1 MPRLSF
7 YLRATLPLLALL
19 TFPGAVR
26 AEIWEIRPQVSLPG
40 VDGVAQKVELLDF
53 DADGYVDIVF
63 VNSRGDS
70 TGSEADAQLSQLLR
84 NEAGMGFSEVPIFD
98 EAENAYAI
106 KAGDLD
112 GDGDLDLVVGV
123 NFSGQSYALI
133 NEDGGVFTRQDILPG
148 QLFSIGD
155 LELGDIDEDGDLDVV
170 AVDWGTTQPYGAP
183 GDPGGP
189 VRLWLG
195 AGDGTFSDGQVNL
208 PMGLDNV
215 VSWSFDLELIDFDND
230 FDLDVLVSSRGPSY
244 AIALRNDGAGV
255 YLPYPLPAAQNVK
268 GKEIN
273 TAFTPID
280 LTGDGWLDVVTLQ
293 DGGDACVV
301 LDGVQYCGN
310 RSSVLISDGM
320 GQFIDN
326 PGGYWPEPANPPRAD
341 ADAASLDIDNSGI
354 PDLLVLGPALAPKQ
368 PVAQLL
374 LGSGIGLNPT
384 LAVPFP
390 PEPALNSA
398 FGLMFADFDRDRR
411 EDVAVAVRDDTQPN
425 FVLFGRNDPI
435 EGLPEDTEPPTLGI
449 YEQLPGLVIAGQ
461 SIRLHARV
469 DDRKT
474 PTRCHDFQYD
484 PALDTYNLAEGSA
497 TAHHRRLPWI
507 EHALGLGDPAKLADL
522 PDTGP
527 VKLLVPGVWI
537 GESLWRFDVTVPIP
551 ANNATTTLT
560 WRLCAIDA
568 TGNKRC
574 NGPFEITVAVPKDTC
589 GDGIVDPW
597 EECDDPNDPLCVQ
610 CEQTCGDGV
619 CQEPPE
625 SQANCPQDCPCN
637 HNGVCDMP
645 PESIVTCVDEC
656 GDYGGY
662 CGDGMCQSPE
672 TQINC
677 PKDCKPTCGDCLCE
691 PPEDAANCAKDC
703 AFDSI
708 CATCGNGVCDE
719 PMETLENCPVDCPPT
734 CGNCFCEQ
742 PYESPENCPADCS
755 SQPSCACGDGICQ
768 PAEPGDCPQDCPDPT
783 TSDSASTG
791 PETADNTACGCRDT
805 TPGPP
810 LLLALLALLP
820 RRRRR

>member
-7 YLRATLPLLALL
+7 YLRVALPLFA
-19 TFPGAVR
+19 FPGAVR

-53 DADGYVDIVF
+53 DADGYVDLVF
-63 VNSRGDS
+63 ANSRGDS

-84 NEAGMGFSEVPIFD
+84 NEAGMSFSEVPIFD
-98 EAENAYAI
+98 EAENTYAI

-123 NFSGQSYALI
+123 NFSGQSYALL
-133 NEDGGVFTRQDILPG
+133 NEGGGVFTRQDILPG
-148 QLFSIGD
+148 QIFSIGD
-155 LELGDIDEDGDLDVV
+155 VELGDVDDDGDLDVV

-215 VSWSFDLELIDFDND
+215 VSWSFDLELLDFDND
-230 FDLDVLVSSRGPSY
+230 FDLDVLVSSRGPGY

-255 YLPYPLPAAQNVK
+255 YLPYPLPAVQNVK
-268 GKEIN
+268 GKESN
-273 TAFTPID
+273 AAFTPID
-280 LTGDGWLDVVTLQ
+280 LTGDGWIDVVTLQ

-301 LDGVQYCGN
+301 LNGVQYCGSGN
-310 RSSVLISDGM
+310 SVLISDGL
-320 GQFIDN
+320 GQFVDN
-326 PGGYWPEPANPPRAD
+326 PGGAWGAPMNAPRHD
-341 ADAASLDIDNSGI
+341 ADVAALDIDMNGL
-354 PDLLVLGPALAPKQ
+354 PDLIVLGPPPAPNKPVALYLRNVGDALAVN
-368 PVAQLL
+368 PV
-374 LGSGIGLNPT
+374 S
-384 LAVPFP
+384 PFP
-390 PEPALNSA
+390 PEPALNGA

-474 PTRCHDFQYD
+474 PTRWHDFQYD
-484 PALDTYNLAEGSA
+484 PALDTYNLSEGSA

-568 TGNKRC
+568 AGNKRC
-574 NGPFEITVAVPKDTC
+574 NGPFEITVEVPEGTC

-597 EECDDPNDPLCVQ
+597 EECDDPNDPFCVQ

-619 CQEPPE
+619 CQDPPE
-625 SQANCPQDCPCN
+625 SQANCPQDCPCDN
-637 HNGVCDMP
+637 DGRCEPPSETDINCADCLDGESGFCGDSICQSP
-645 PESIVTCVDEC
+645 PESK
-656 GDYGGY
+656 
-662 CGDGMCQSPE
+662 
-672 TQINC
+672 INC

-703 AFDSI
+703 AFDSV
-708 CATCGNGVCDE
+708 CATCGNSVCDE
-719 PMETLENCPVDCPPT
+719 PMETLKNCPVDCPPT

-791 PETADNTACGCRDT
+791 PETADNAACGCRDT
-805 TPGPP
+805 TPGTP